1 MTLDEKHLA
10 MKTRTIAIV
19 AVVAL
24 IVLGV
29 AVYFLTRPQAPAKPE
44 KIVVAARK
52 GTYSEGLKVAARE
65 YEKKT
70 GIKVEV
76 VEFDYAGLHEKLAQ
90 EVVQATGA
98 YDVVML
104 DDPWLPEF
112 ADSGLL
118 VPLDDLL
125 AERGG
130 VDPDFIDSAVN
141 VCKYKGKLYAIPYVG
156 NVQLFVYN
164 KKLFGKYGLK
174 EPKTWDD
181 VLEAAKVIY
190 EKEGIAG
197 YVFRAAKGNPIVT
210 NLLPIFWGKGVEIV
224 DNNGN
229 VDIDT
234 PEAVEVFKFIL
245 ELKKYTPKGVE
256 NYNSPEIKAALAN
269 EATAMSIVWP
279 AWVPK
284 LDATTWGVIVP
295 PGSRPMIGAWLLGIP
310 KSSKHQK
317 AALDFILF
325 VTSKEMQK
333 KLAIEVGVP
342 PTRESVYKDPDVV
355 AKYPWYPVQLDALK
369 NSKMRPR
376 LPQWKRIEDTLANY
390 WHQAFTGQLDPETAL
405 RKAAEEIRSILRG

>member
-1 MTLDEKHLA
+1 MNTKTLA
-10 MKTRTIAIV
+10 IIIIAVIIIIG
-19 AVVAL
+19 AA
-24 IVLGV
+24 
-29 AVYFLTRPQAPAKPE
+29 AYFLLQPTPTTKPE

-52 GTYSEGLKVAARE
+52 GTYSEGLKLAAKE
-65 YEKKT
+65 YEAKT

-98 YDVVML
+98 YDVVMM

-112 ADSGLL
+112 ASSGLL

-125 AERGG
+125 AKRGG
-130 VDPDFIDSAVN
+130 IDPDFIGSAVN

-164 KKLFGKYGLK
+164 KQLFEKYGLP
-174 EPKTWDD
+174 EPKTWND
-181 VLEAAKVIY
+181 VLNAAKVIH

-197 YVFRAAKGNPIVT
+197 YVFRASKGNPIVT
-210 NLLPIFWGKGVEIV
+210 NLLPIFWGKGVEVV
-224 DNNGN
+224 DSEGN
-229 VDIDT
+229 IDIDS
-234 PEAVEVFKFIL
+234 PKAVEVFNFIL
-245 ELKKYTPKGVE
+245 ELKKYTPEGTE

-269 EATAMSIVWP
+269 KATAMSIVWP
-279 AWVPK
+279 GWVPN
-284 LDATTWGVIVP
+284 LDASVWKVIVP

-310 KSSKHQK
+310 KSSKNQE

-333 KLAIEVGVP
+333 KLALEVGVP
-342 PTRESVYKDPDVV
+342 PTRKSVYKDPDVV
-355 AKYPWYPVQLDALK
+355 AKYPWYPVQLDALE

-376 LPQWKRIEDTLANY
+376 LPQWKMIEDTLANY
-390 WHQAFTGQLDPETAL
+390 WHQAFTKQLDPETAL
-405 RKAAEEIRSILRG
+405 KKAADDIRNILKG